1 MASDQDVRR
10 KARSDYIY
18 RRMTMATIALTHN
31 VSQATV
37 GRWKKAAK
45 EGGDDWDMARSA
57 ATIAGEGLDT
67 VVSSVT
73 EDFVLLAQALL
84 DEVKSNPELTI
95 DQKIKHMVSL
105 GDAMVKVTASAG
117 KLAPKISELGVAQSV
132 VQHLIA
138 FVQEHFPQHISVVQ
152 EIIVPF
158 GDRIANAFAP

>member
-1 MASDQDVRR
+1 MSNDADTRR
-10 KARSDYIY
+10 KARSNYVY
-18 RRMTMATIALTHN
+18 RRMTIATIAVALN

-45 EGGDDWDMARSA
+45 ENGDDWDMSRSA

-73 EDFVLLAQALL
+73 EDFVIMAQALL
-84 DEVKSNPELTI
+84 DDVKNNKDLTL
-95 DQKIKHMVSL
+95 DQKIKHMVAL

-132 VQHLIA
+132 VQHLVS
-138 FVQEHFPQHISVVQ
+138 FVQEQFPQHISVVQ
-152 EIIVPF
+152 EILIPF
-158 GDRIANAFAP
+158 GDHIASAFAP